1 MRVVRGGASQGGA
14 VPLYPLRPMP
24 FEQATAWGPALT
36 GDARPSRPQAPGQV
50 FITPDALRAVQWHTS
65 SWREGGSVGFFAG
78 RRHIDPDSKE
88 PWVLV
93 DAVIPV
99 DRPVSRELPG
109 KLIDLTIDQAGDAAR
124 AALRYLVGWYL
135 SHHARQPVLT
145 AAAMETHER
154 YFADELHALVMV
166 VTVGHDEP
174 QGAVFRP
181 GVERGPIPFYELF
194 EDVAELAR
202 HPRPTALQWR
212 NYFTVE
218 SVKREVTGRR
228 AHSLWDPVTAP
239 APSGPQE
246 PQLGP
251 ATMAAAPSDAPSR
264 NEVPRSTPSPPR
276 RLERQSGKQ
285 LHLIDRL
292 DYVGMGVEPVQAW
305 WAQRWLLLFGA
316 VAVAAVAMIAVF
328 AVFGT
333 RPTASPPPTPAHDPP
348 PPAVTALDSVVRSM
362 TAAVRAYRDV
372 ALLFDRR
379 QVGCAQLAPALVT
392 LEEHWMSYAVAKS
405 GLGRPLDSAAVGRE
419 GDLDAGVRRA
429 EEHFLASACPR
440 P

>member
-50 FITPDALRAVQWHTS
+50 FITPDVLRAVAWHTAS
-65 SWREGGSVGFFAG
+65 RSDGGSVGFFAG
-78 RRHIDPDSKE
+78 RRHIDPDTKE

-99 DRPVSRELPG
+99 DRPDAPEQPG
-109 KLIDLTIDQAGDAAR
+109 TLIDQTIDQAGDVAR
-124 AALRYLVGWYL
+124 TALRYLVGWYL

-145 AAAMETHER
+145 AAAIETHER

-166 VTVGHDEP
+166 VTVGHEEAR
-174 QGAVFRP
+174 GAVFRP
-181 GVERGPIPFYELF
+181 GIERGPVPFYEVF
-194 EDVAELAR
+194 EDAVELAQ

-228 AHSLWDPVTAP
+228 AQSLWDPLTPPGA
-239 APSGPQE
+239 GTE
-246 PQLGP
+246 PQSAQGTTP
-251 ATMAAAPSDAPSR
+251 APSDASSNAEGPRPAPSLPR
-264 NEVPRSTPSPPR
+264 GPERRSGKRVPRSNR
-276 RLERQSGKQ
+276 GAQE
-285 LHLIDRL
+285 
-292 DYVGMGVEPVQAW
+292 GMESESLQAR
-305 WAQRWLLLFGA
+305 WAQRWLVLLGS
-316 VAVAAVAMIAVF
+316 VAIAAVAMIAIF
-328 AVFGT
+328 ALFGMRQT
-333 RPTASPPPTPAHDPP
+333 VVPPPAPAHDPP
-348 PPAVTALDSVVRSM
+348 PPAVTALDSVARSM
-362 TAAVRAYRDV
+362 TAAVRAYGDV

-379 QVGCAQLAPALVT
+379 QVGCEQLAPALVT
-392 LEEHWMSYAVAKS
+392 LEEHWMGYAVAKS
-405 GLGRPLDSAAVGRE
+405 GLGRPLDAAAVDRE
-419 GDLDAGVRRA
+419 RDLDVGVRRA
-429 EEHFLASACPR
+429 EEHFLTSACPR